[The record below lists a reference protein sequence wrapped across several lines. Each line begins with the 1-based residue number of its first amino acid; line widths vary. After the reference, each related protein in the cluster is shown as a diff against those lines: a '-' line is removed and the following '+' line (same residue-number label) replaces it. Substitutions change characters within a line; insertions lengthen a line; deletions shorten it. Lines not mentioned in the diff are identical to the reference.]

1 MPVVR
6 SKIFSAQAGATLI
19 EVMVALLVLA
29 IGLLGFAGMQ
39 TKGIVTGR
47 QAYLHSTAAF
57 LAEDMAERI
66 RANVKQAASY
76 SMAFGDAGQDNHCD
90 TANCT
95 DAQMIA
101 WDQYKWQH
109 EQVAKVLP
117 NGFGQISTVQG
128 SNPYVTATI
137 RLCYTLDTSNTTD
150 VDCDTAAAATSVGID
165 DKKYIY
171 TLQTQIYYSN

>member
-6 SKIFSAQAGATLI
+6 LKIRNSQSGATLI

-90 TANCT
+90 TTNCT
-95 DAQMIA
+95 DAQMIQ
-101 WDQYKWQH
+101 WDQFKWQS
-109 EQVAKVLP
+109 QVAKVLP

-128 SNPYVTATI
+128 SNAYVTATI
-137 RLCYTLDTSNTTD
+137 KLCYMLDTSNKTD
-150 VDCDTAAAATSVGID
+150 VDCDAAAAETSVGID

>member
-1 MPVVR
+1 MPIVR
-6 SKIFSAQAGATLI
+6 SKIRGVQSGVTLI

-76 SMAFGDAGQDNHCD
+76 SMAFGDAGQNNHCD
-90 TANCT
+90 TTSCT

-101 WDQYKWQH
+101 WDQFKWQS
-109 EQVAKVLP
+109 QIARVLP

-137 RLCYTLDTSNTTD
+137 KLCYALDTAHATD
-150 VDCDTAAAATSVGID
+150 VDCDTAAAAVGSS
-165 DKKYIY
+165 DKQYVY